1 MQKRILGSK
10 LDLIVTITVVVIIIV
25 MIVNIY

>member
-10 LDLIVTITVVVIIIV
+10 LDLIVTITVVAIIIV